1 MYLLSI
7 LLKNLFGKGHCIGV
21 LLLFKHLIVYEIGS
35 GRNGHLLRSK
45 LSYKQNKNKRN
56 SKFANLFPRGP
67 HIQVLVCV
75 FVYYFFFFGLYIVF
89 SNPQDRGG
97 RHIFFGRNYPSFF
110 PSTKIWQKRNYSKLK
125 IKVLRTQNTYFMMK
139 SVKFFKFCEN
149 SCWKQTV

>member
-75 FVYYFFFFGLYIVF
+75 FVYYFFFWVCTLFFQILKTEVAVTFFLAEIIQVF
-89 SNPQDRGG
+89 FLPLKFDRNG
-97 RHIFFGRNYPSFF
+97 IIPS
-110 PSTKIWQKRNYSKLK
+110 
-125 IKVLRTQNTYFMMK
+125 
-139 SVKFFKFCEN
+139 
-149 SCWKQTV
+149 